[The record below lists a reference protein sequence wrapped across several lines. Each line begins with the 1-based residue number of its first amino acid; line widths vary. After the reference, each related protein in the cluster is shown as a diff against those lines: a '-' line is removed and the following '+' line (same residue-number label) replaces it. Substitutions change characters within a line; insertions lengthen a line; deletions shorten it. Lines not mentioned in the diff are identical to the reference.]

1 MTTGTPE
8 IRAEE
13 MGGRVAEAEMQFG
26 AAEPRDSPLSGEWV
40 DELTAHDLFI
50 RIMGRRPMTA
60 ADLDLMESIGD
71 SFEAG
76 YEARW
81 NGGDDA

>member
-26 AAEPRDSPLSGEWV
+26 AAEPRDAPLSGEWA
-40 DELTAHDLFI
+40 DELTPHDLFI
-50 RIMGRRPMTA
+50 RIMERRAMTA
-60 ADLDLMESIGD
+60 ADLDLMESLAE

-76 YEARW
+76 YFARW